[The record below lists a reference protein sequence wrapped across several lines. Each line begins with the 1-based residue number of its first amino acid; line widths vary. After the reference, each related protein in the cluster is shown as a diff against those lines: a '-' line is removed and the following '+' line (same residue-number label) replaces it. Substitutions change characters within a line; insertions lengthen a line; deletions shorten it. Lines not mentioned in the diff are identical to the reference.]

1 MLKCGHSFCSICI
14 RKSLDKVLNAH
25 RTTTYMQCPSC
36 REKAD
41 SADLIPNRALAVVIT
56 NYKTM
61 RKDLFS
67 FLSQPT
73 NNNMGIPN
81 KAASASSSSSS
92 SSAPHTTHGNLVIR
106 RMPHYNFHGM
116 TREKIRKTI
125 ENHTKESKVKLRL
138 DGDKEVSSIIDSPIQ
153 SCIVHR

>member
-61 RKDLFS
+61 RKGLFS
-67 FLSQPT
+67 LLSQPT
-73 NNNMGIPN
+73 TIGNSSSISNKMN
-81 KAASASSSSSS
+81 KATVAVAASSSSSS
-92 SSAPHTTHGNLVIR
+92 SSSYQPCHTTPVIR

-116 TREKIRKTI
+116 TKDKIRKTI
-125 ENHTKESKVKLRL
+125 ESHTKESKVKLRI
-138 DGDKEVSSIIDSPIQ
+138 DGDKEV
-153 SCIVHR
+153 CMYVCM

>member
-14 RKSLDKVLNAH
+14 RKSLDKVLSAH

-67 FLSQPT
+67 FLSQTT
-73 NNNMGIPN
+73 NTMGKPK
-81 KAASASSSSSS
+81 KAVSSSSSSSS
-92 SSAPHTTHGNLVIR
+92 SSAPHTTTTHGNPVIS

-116 TREKIRKTI
+116 TKEKIRKTI
-125 ENHTKESKVKLRL
+125 ENHTKDSKVKLRL
-138 DGDKEVSSIIDSPIQ
+138 DGDKEVSSIID
-153 SCIVHR
+153 IVYCT